1 MNAKRNAKLT
11 PFLLNDGQ
19 DHDTVLL
26 FPGGGYQHV
35 AILKEGLAV
44 AKAWNKEGFNAY
56 VLNYRVRPASGH
68 EILSD
73 AVHAVQEVKASLRQ
87 NGSGKCKL
95 AVMGF
100 SAGGHLTLMSQQ
112 HWDEITDDPQNVGAD
127 ALIPCYPVVSFRDPY
142 THQGSRMNFLGEENA
157 NNVELIDKYSAE
169 LHIGP
174 DFPPTF
180 VWHCEGDKTVPV
192 ENSRM
197 LHDALDKAGVSN
209 KLLIYPNGAHGLGLA
224 RRYPEIS
231 GWFGEAAAW
240 LKEQFAE

>member
-19 DHDTVLL
+19 VHDVVLI

-35 AILKEGLAV
+35 AALKEGVAV
-44 AKAWNKEGFNAY
+44 ARAWNREGFNAY
-56 VLNYRVRPASGH
+56 FLNYRVHPASGH

-73 AVHAVQEVKASLRQ
+73 AVHAVQDVKSSLQ
-87 NGSGKCKL
+87 KSGSGKGKL

-100 SAGGHLTLMSQQ
+100 SAGGHLTLMSEQ

-127 ALIPCYPVVSFRDPY
+127 ALILCYPVVSFCDPY
-142 THQGSRMNFLGEENA
+142 AHQGSRMNFLGEENVSNA
-157 NNVELIDKYSAE
+157 ELIDKYSAE

-197 LHDALDKAGVSN
+197 LHDALDNAGVSN
-209 KLLIYPNGAHGLGLA
+209 KLLIYPDGAHGLGLA
-224 RRYPEIS
+224 RRYREIS
-231 GWFGEAAAW
+231 GWFGEASAW
-240 LKEQFAE
+240 LKEQFAD